1 MSRDWIRRGVEQL
14 LKFFPRLL
22 DVPEQSRNPQIV
34 VFYHAMMLA
43 VDVVLLIPVA
53 LISLKHRAT
62 EHREG
67 RGDIS
72 VWKILK
78 LSVCATLMVVM
89 AVGIFRMG
97 YGDGRGVALWYS
109 RYSLAF
115 AAVIYHLGL
124 LFSLNGAVVVFF
136 EVMVLLRIV
145 NVV

>member
-1 MSRDWIRRGVEQL
+1 MNHDWIKRAVEKSL
-14 LKFFPRLL
+14 HLFPRLL
-22 DVPEQSRNPQIV
+22 NVPEGSRDPQVV
-34 VFYHAMMLA
+34 VFYHAAMLV
-43 VDVVLLIPVA
+43 VDVVLLIPVV
-53 LISLKHRAT
+53 LLSLKYRVT

-72 VWKILK
+72 AWKVLK
-78 LSVCATLMVVM
+78 LSACALLMVVM
-89 AVGIFRMG
+89 AIGIFRMG

-124 LFSLNGAVVVFF
+124 LFSLNGAAVVIF
-136 EVMVLLRIV
+136 EMMVLFGIV